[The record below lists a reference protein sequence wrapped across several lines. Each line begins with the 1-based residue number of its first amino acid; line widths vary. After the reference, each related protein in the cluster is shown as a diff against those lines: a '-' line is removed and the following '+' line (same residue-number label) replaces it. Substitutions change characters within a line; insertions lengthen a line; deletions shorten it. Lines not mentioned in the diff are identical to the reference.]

1 MRKILLLGLILQALF
16 SEEAAQELLQC
27 SAIFESKKAE
37 LKDDL
42 RRLSEKEQSLRILQ
56 TENARLLDEK
66 TDLLNQKEKEVE
78 EKLKNLAAKEE
89 AFKTLQTEEKKR
101 LKNLI
106 EENEGILREIKQAK
120 DSKIGE
126 TYSKMKDSKSALI
139 LENLPTQNALEI
151 LMALK
156 PQELGKI
163 LAKMDP
169 KKAAALTE
177 LWQKPPKENK
187 EIPKTTAP
195 TPPIAFGT
203 QFALSL
209 IPLGGYVKLKG
220 MDKEENGMNETTDD
234 SYAQKSPFQ
243 KLWILF
249 GGAFFN
255 FLFAILVYF
264 FLALGGEKVL
274 LPVIGDLDKNA
285 LEAGLLKGDK
295 ILSINHKKIASFRE
309 IRSVV
314 ARARGELV
322 LEIERNHQ
330 VLEKRLTPKIVA
342 VISDSN
348 DPNEMIRYK
357 AIGIKPDMQKMGVV
371 SYSLFQAFEKAL
383 SRFKEGVVLI
393 VDSLRRLI
401 MGSSSVKELSG
412 VVGIVG
418 ALSHANSLSM
428 LLLFGAFLS
437 INLGILN
444 LLPIPALDGAQMLG
458 VVFKNIF
465 HITLPTPIQNALWL
479 AGVGFLVFIMF
490 LGLFNDLTRLL

>member
-1 MRKILLLGLILQALF
+1 MMFIVAVLMLAFLIF
-16 SEEAAQELLQC
+16 
-27 SAIFESKKAE
+27 
-37 LKDDL
+37 
-42 RRLSEKEQSLRILQ
+42 
-56 TENARLLDEK
+56 
-66 TDLLNQKEKEVE
+66 VH
-78 EKLKNLAAKEE
+78 
-89 AFKTLQTEEKKR
+89 
-101 LKNLI
+101 
-106 EENEGILREIKQAK
+106 
-120 DSKIGE
+120 
-126 TYSKMKDSKSALI
+126 
-139 LENLPTQNALEI
+139 
-151 LMALK
+151 
-156 PQELGKI
+156 ELGHFTIARICGVKVEVFSI
-163 LAKMDP
+163 GFG
-169 KKAAALTE
+169 KKLCFFK
-177 LWQKPPKENK
+177 L
-187 EIPKTTAP
+187 
-195 TPPIAFGT
+195 FGT

-220 MDKEENGMNETTDD
+220 MDKEEDGTNESAND

-264 FLALGGEKVL
+264 FLALSGEKVL
-274 LPVIGDLDKNA
+274 LSVIGDLESNA

-295 ILSINHKKIASFRE
+295 ILSINHEKIASFRE

-314 ARARGELV
+314 ARSQGELV

-330 VLEKRLTPKIVA
+330 ILEKRLTPKIVA

-357 AIGIKPDMQKMGVV
+357 VIGIKPDMQKTGVI

-401 MGSSSVKELSG
+401 IGSASVKELSG

-418 ALSHANSLSM
+418 ALSHASSLSM

-465 HITLPTPIQNALWL
+465 KITLPAFMQNALWL

-490 LGLFNDLTRLL
+490 LGLFNDITRLL

>member
-1 MRKILLLGLILQALF
+1 MFIVAVLMLAFLIF
-16 SEEAAQELLQC
+16 
-27 SAIFESKKAE
+27 
-37 LKDDL
+37 
-42 RRLSEKEQSLRILQ
+42 
-56 TENARLLDEK
+56 
-66 TDLLNQKEKEVE
+66 VH
-78 EKLKNLAAKEE
+78 
-89 AFKTLQTEEKKR
+89 
-101 LKNLI
+101 
-106 EENEGILREIKQAK
+106 
-120 DSKIGE
+120 
-126 TYSKMKDSKSALI
+126 
-139 LENLPTQNALEI
+139 
-151 LMALK
+151 
-156 PQELGKI
+156 ELGHFTIARICGVKVEVFSI
-163 LAKMDP
+163 GFG
-169 KKAAALTE
+169 KKLCFFK
-177 LWQKPPKENK
+177 L
-187 EIPKTTAP
+187 
-195 TPPIAFGT
+195 FGT

-220 MDKEENGMNETTDD
+220 MDKEENKTNETAND

-264 FLALGGEKVL
+264 FLALSGEKVL
-274 LPVIGDLDKNA
+274 LPIIGDLESNA

-309 IRSVV
+309 IRGIV
-314 ARARGELV
+314 ARARGELA

-330 VLEKRLTPKIVA
+330 ILEKRLTPKIVA
-342 VISDSN
+342 MISDSN

-357 AIGIKPDMQKMGVV
+357 AIGIKPDMQKTGIV
-371 SYSLFQAFEKAL
+371 SYSLIQAFKQAL

-393 VDSLRRLI
+393 VDSLKRLI
-401 MGSSSVKELSG
+401 TGSASVKELSG
-412 VVGIVG
+412 VIGIVG

-465 HITLPTPIQNALWL
+465 KITLPVIIQNALWL
-479 AGVGFLVFIMF
+479 AGVGFLVFVMF
-490 LGLFNDLTRLL
+490 LGLFNDITRLL

>member
-1 MRKILLLGLILQALF
+1 MFVVAVLMLAFLIF
-16 SEEAAQELLQC
+16 
-27 SAIFESKKAE
+27 
-37 LKDDL
+37 
-42 RRLSEKEQSLRILQ
+42 
-56 TENARLLDEK
+56 
-66 TDLLNQKEKEVE
+66 VH
-78 EKLKNLAAKEE
+78 
-89 AFKTLQTEEKKR
+89 
-101 LKNLI
+101 
-106 EENEGILREIKQAK
+106 
-120 DSKIGE
+120 
-126 TYSKMKDSKSALI
+126 
-139 LENLPTQNALEI
+139 
-151 LMALK
+151 
-156 PQELGKI
+156 ELGHFTIARICGVKVEVFSI
-163 LAKMDP
+163 GFG
-169 KKAAALTE
+169 KKLCFFK
-177 LWQKPPKENK
+177 L
-187 EIPKTTAP
+187 
-195 TPPIAFGT
+195 FGT

-220 MDKEENGMNETTDD
+220 MDKEENETNESAND
-234 SYAQKSPFQ
+234 SYVQKSPFK

-274 LPVIGDLDKNA
+274 LPIIGDLEKNA

-330 VLEKRLTPKIVA
+330 ILEKRLTPKIVA

-348 DPNEMIRYK
+348 DPNEIIKYK
-357 AIGIKPDMQKMGVV
+357 VIGIKPDMQKTAVV
-371 SYSLFQAFEKAL
+371 SYSLFQAFEQAL
-383 SRFKEGVVLI
+383 SRFKESVILI
-393 VDSLRRLI
+393 ADSLKRLI
-401 MGSSSVKELSG
+401 MGSASVKELSG

-418 ALSHANSLSM
+418 ALSHASSLSM

-465 HITLPTPIQNALWL
+465 KITLPAFMQNALWL

-490 LGLFNDLTRLL
+490 LGLFNDITRLL

>member
-1 MRKILLLGLILQALF
+1 MFIVAILTLAFLIF
-16 SEEAAQELLQC
+16 
-27 SAIFESKKAE
+27 
-37 LKDDL
+37 
-42 RRLSEKEQSLRILQ
+42 
-56 TENARLLDEK
+56 
-66 TDLLNQKEKEVE
+66 VH
-78 EKLKNLAAKEE
+78 
-89 AFKTLQTEEKKR
+89 
-101 LKNLI
+101 
-106 EENEGILREIKQAK
+106 
-120 DSKIGE
+120 
-126 TYSKMKDSKSALI
+126 
-139 LENLPTQNALEI
+139 
-151 LMALK
+151 
-156 PQELGKI
+156 ELGHFTIARICGVKVEVFSI
-163 LAKMDP
+163 GFG
-169 KKAAALTE
+169 KKLCFFK
-177 LWQKPPKENK
+177 L
-187 EIPKTTAP
+187 
-195 TPPIAFGT
+195 FGT

-220 MDKEENGMNETTDD
+220 MDKEENGTNETADD
-234 SYAQKSPFQ
+234 SYTQKSPFQ

-264 FLALGGEKVL
+264 FLALSGEKVL
-274 LPVIGDLDKNA
+274 LPIIGDLESNA

-295 ILSINHKKIASFRE
+295 ILSINHQKIASFRE
-309 IRSVV
+309 IRGIV

-330 VLEKRLTPKIVA
+330 ILEKRLTPKIVA

-348 DPNEMIRYK
+348 DPNEIIKYK
-357 AIGIKPDMQKMGVV
+357 VIGIKPDMQKTGVI
-371 SYSLFQAFEKAL
+371 SYSLIQAFKQAL

-401 MGSSSVKELSG
+401 MGSASVKELSG
-412 VVGIVG
+412 VIGIVG

-465 HITLPTPIQNALWL
+465 HIALPTPIQNALWL
-479 AGVGFLVFIMF
+479 AGVGFLVFVMF

>member
-1 MRKILLLGLILQALF
+1 MFIVAVLMLAFLIF
-16 SEEAAQELLQC
+16 
-27 SAIFESKKAE
+27 
-37 LKDDL
+37 
-42 RRLSEKEQSLRILQ
+42 
-56 TENARLLDEK
+56 
-66 TDLLNQKEKEVE
+66 VH
-78 EKLKNLAAKEE
+78 
-89 AFKTLQTEEKKR
+89 
-101 LKNLI
+101 
-106 EENEGILREIKQAK
+106 
-120 DSKIGE
+120 
-126 TYSKMKDSKSALI
+126 
-139 LENLPTQNALEI
+139 
-151 LMALK
+151 
-156 PQELGKI
+156 ELGHFTIARICGVKVEVFSI
-163 LAKMDP
+163 GFG
-169 KKAAALTE
+169 KKLCFFK
-177 LWQKPPKENK
+177 L
-187 EIPKTTAP
+187 
-195 TPPIAFGT
+195 FGT

-220 MDKEENGMNETTDD
+220 MDKEENGTNETAND

-314 ARARGELV
+314 ARSQGELV

-330 VLEKRLTPKIVA
+330 ILEKRLTPKIVA

-401 MGSSSVKELSG
+401 TGSASVKELSG

-465 HITLPTPIQNALWL
+465 KITLPAFMQNALWL

>member
-1 MRKILLLGLILQALF
+1 MMFIVAVLMLAFLIF
-16 SEEAAQELLQC
+16 
-27 SAIFESKKAE
+27 
-37 LKDDL
+37 
-42 RRLSEKEQSLRILQ
+42 
-56 TENARLLDEK
+56 
-66 TDLLNQKEKEVE
+66 VH
-78 EKLKNLAAKEE
+78 
-89 AFKTLQTEEKKR
+89 
-101 LKNLI
+101 
-106 EENEGILREIKQAK
+106 
-120 DSKIGE
+120 
-126 TYSKMKDSKSALI
+126 
-139 LENLPTQNALEI
+139 
-151 LMALK
+151 
-156 PQELGKI
+156 ELGHFTIARICGVKVEVFSI
-163 LAKMDP
+163 GFG
-169 KKAAALTE
+169 KKLCFFK
-177 LWQKPPKENK
+177 L
-187 EIPKTTAP
+187 
-195 TPPIAFGT
+195 FGT

-220 MDKEENGMNETTDD
+220 MDKEENETNESAND
-234 SYAQKSPFQ
+234 SYVQKSPFQ

-274 LPVIGDLDKNA
+274 LPIIGDLEKNA

-295 ILSINHKKIASFRE
+295 ILSINHEKIASFRE

-314 ARARGELV
+314 AHARGELV

-330 VLEKRLTPKIVA
+330 ILEKRLTPKIVA

-348 DPNEMIRYK
+348 DPNEIIKYK
-357 AIGIKPDMQKMGVV
+357 VIGIKPDMQKTGVI
-371 SYSLFQAFEKAL
+371 SYSLFQAFEQAL

-401 MGSSSVKELSG
+401 MGSASVKELSG

-418 ALSHANSLSM
+418 ALSHADSLSM

-465 HITLPTPIQNALWL
+465 KITLPAFMQNALWL
-479 AGVGFLVFIMF
+479 AGVWLLVFIMF
-490 LGLFNDLTRLL
+490 LGLFNDITRLL

>member
-1 MRKILLLGLILQALF
+1 MFIVAVLMLAFLIF
-16 SEEAAQELLQC
+16 
-27 SAIFESKKAE
+27 
-37 LKDDL
+37 
-42 RRLSEKEQSLRILQ
+42 
-56 TENARLLDEK
+56 
-66 TDLLNQKEKEVE
+66 VH
-78 EKLKNLAAKEE
+78 
-89 AFKTLQTEEKKR
+89 
-101 LKNLI
+101 
-106 EENEGILREIKQAK
+106 
-120 DSKIGE
+120 
-126 TYSKMKDSKSALI
+126 
-139 LENLPTQNALEI
+139 
-151 LMALK
+151 
-156 PQELGKI
+156 ELGHFTIARICGVKVEVFSI
-163 LAKMDP
+163 GFG
-169 KKAAALTE
+169 KKLCFFK
-177 LWQKPPKENK
+177 L
-187 EIPKTTAP
+187 
-195 TPPIAFGT
+195 FDT

-220 MDKEENGMNETTDD
+220 MDKEENGTNETHQEND

-264 FLALGGEKVL
+264 FLALSGEKVL
-274 LPVIGDLDKNA
+274 LPVIGDLEKNA

-295 ILSINHKKIASFRE
+295 ILSVNHKKIASFRE

-314 ARARGELV
+314 AHARGELV

-357 AIGIKPDMQKMGVV
+357 AIGIKPDMQKTGVV

-401 MGSSSVKELSG
+401 TGSASVKELSG

-418 ALSHANSLSM
+418 ALSHASSLSM

-465 HITLPTPIQNALWL
+465 KITLPAFMQNALWL
-479 AGVGFLVFIMF
+479 AGVGLLVFIMF
-490 LGLFNDLTRLL
+490 LGLFNDITRLL

>member
-1 MRKILLLGLILQALF
+1 MMFIVAVLMLAFLIF
-16 SEEAAQELLQC
+16 
-27 SAIFESKKAE
+27 
-37 LKDDL
+37 
-42 RRLSEKEQSLRILQ
+42 
-56 TENARLLDEK
+56 
-66 TDLLNQKEKEVE
+66 VH
-78 EKLKNLAAKEE
+78 
-89 AFKTLQTEEKKR
+89 
-101 LKNLI
+101 
-106 EENEGILREIKQAK
+106 
-120 DSKIGE
+120 
-126 TYSKMKDSKSALI
+126 
-139 LENLPTQNALEI
+139 
-151 LMALK
+151 
-156 PQELGKI
+156 ELGHFTIARICGVKVEVFSI
-163 LAKMDP
+163 GFG
-169 KKAAALTE
+169 KKLCFFK
-177 LWQKPPKENK
+177 L
-187 EIPKTTAP
+187 
-195 TPPIAFGT
+195 FGT

-220 MDKEENGMNETTDD
+220 MDKEENETNETNQVHD
-234 SYAQKSPFQ
+234 SYVQKSPFQ

-274 LPVIGDLDKNA
+274 LPVIGDLEKNA

-314 ARARGELV
+314 AHARGELV

-330 VLEKRLTPKIVA
+330 ILEKRLTPKIVA

-348 DPNEMIRYK
+348 DPNEIIKYK
-357 AIGIKPDMQKMGVV
+357 VIGIKPDMQKTGVV

-401 MGSSSVKELSG
+401 TGNASVKELSG

-418 ALSHANSLSM
+418 ALSHASSVSM

-465 HITLPTPIQNALWL
+465 KITLPAFMQNALWL

>member
-1 MRKILLLGLILQALF
+1 MMFIVAVLMLAFLIF
-16 SEEAAQELLQC
+16 
-27 SAIFESKKAE
+27 
-37 LKDDL
+37 
-42 RRLSEKEQSLRILQ
+42 
-56 TENARLLDEK
+56 
-66 TDLLNQKEKEVE
+66 VH
-78 EKLKNLAAKEE
+78 
-89 AFKTLQTEEKKR
+89 
-101 LKNLI
+101 
-106 EENEGILREIKQAK
+106 
-120 DSKIGE
+120 
-126 TYSKMKDSKSALI
+126 
-139 LENLPTQNALEI
+139 
-151 LMALK
+151 
-156 PQELGKI
+156 ELGHFTIARICGVKVEVFSI
-163 LAKMDP
+163 GFG
-169 KKAAALTE
+169 KKLCFFK
-177 LWQKPPKENK
+177 L
-187 EIPKTTAP
+187 
-195 TPPIAFGT
+195 FGT

-220 MDKEENGMNETTDD
+220 MDKEESGTNETAND

-264 FLALGGEKVL
+264 FLALSGEKVL
-274 LPVIGDLDKNA
+274 LPVIGDLEKNA

-295 ILSINHKKIASFRE
+295 ILSINHEKIASFRE

-314 ARARGELV
+314 AHARGELV

-330 VLEKRLTPKIVA
+330 ILEKRLTPKIVA

-348 DPNEMIRYK
+348 DPNEMIQYK

-393 VDSLRRLI
+393 ADSLRRLI
-401 MGSSSVKELSG
+401 MGSASVKELSG

-465 HITLPTPIQNALWL
+465 HIALPMPIQNALWL

-490 LGLFNDLTRLL
+490 LGLFNDITRLL

>member
-1 MRKILLLGLILQALF
+1 MMFIVAVLMLAFLIF
-16 SEEAAQELLQC
+16 
-27 SAIFESKKAE
+27 
-37 LKDDL
+37 
-42 RRLSEKEQSLRILQ
+42 
-56 TENARLLDEK
+56 
-66 TDLLNQKEKEVE
+66 VH
-78 EKLKNLAAKEE
+78 
-89 AFKTLQTEEKKR
+89 
-101 LKNLI
+101 
-106 EENEGILREIKQAK
+106 
-120 DSKIGE
+120 
-126 TYSKMKDSKSALI
+126 
-139 LENLPTQNALEI
+139 
-151 LMALK
+151 
-156 PQELGKI
+156 ELGHFTIARICGVKVEVFSI
-163 LAKMDP
+163 GFG
-169 KKAAALTE
+169 KKLCFFK
-177 LWQKPPKENK
+177 L
-187 EIPKTTAP
+187 
-195 TPPIAFGT
+195 FGT

-220 MDKEENGMNETTDD
+220 MDKEESGTNETADD
-234 SYAQKSPFQ
+234 SYTQKSPFQ

-264 FLALGGEKVL
+264 FLALSGEKVL
-274 LPVIGDLDKNA
+274 LPVIGGLEKNA

-295 ILSINHKKIASFRE
+295 ILSINHKKIASFGE
-309 IRSVV
+309 IRGIV

-322 LEIERNHQ
+322 LEIERNNQ
-330 VLEKRLTPKIVA
+330 ILEKRLTPKIVA
-342 VISDSN
+342 VISESN

-357 AIGIKPDMQKMGVV
+357 IIGIKPNMQKTGVV

-393 VDSLRRLI
+393 VDSLKRLI
-401 MGSSSVKELSG
+401 MGSASVKELSG
-412 VVGIVG
+412 VIGIVG

-444 LLPIPALDGAQMLG
+444 LLPIPVLDGAQMLG

-479 AGVGFLVFIMF
+479 AGVGFLVFVMF

>member
-1 MRKILLLGLILQALF
+1 MMFIVAVLMLAFLIF
-16 SEEAAQELLQC
+16 
-27 SAIFESKKAE
+27 
-37 LKDDL
+37 
-42 RRLSEKEQSLRILQ
+42 
-56 TENARLLDEK
+56 
-66 TDLLNQKEKEVE
+66 VH
-78 EKLKNLAAKEE
+78 
-89 AFKTLQTEEKKR
+89 
-101 LKNLI
+101 
-106 EENEGILREIKQAK
+106 
-120 DSKIGE
+120 
-126 TYSKMKDSKSALI
+126 
-139 LENLPTQNALEI
+139 
-151 LMALK
+151 
-156 PQELGKI
+156 ELGHFIIARICGVKVEVFSI
-163 LAKMDP
+163 GFG
-169 KKAAALTE
+169 KKLCFFK
-177 LWQKPPKENK
+177 L
-187 EIPKTTAP
+187 
-195 TPPIAFGT
+195 FGT

-220 MDKEENGMNETTDD
+220 MDKEESGTNESADD
-234 SYAQKSPFQ
+234 SYTQKSPFQ

-264 FLALGGEKVL
+264 FLALSGEKVL
-274 LPVIGDLDKNA
+274 LPVIGDLENNA

-295 ILSINHKKIASFRE
+295 ILSINHEKIASFRE

-330 VLEKRLTPKIVA
+330 ILEKRLTPKIVA
-342 VISDSN
+342 VISESN
-348 DPNEMIRYK
+348 DPNEIIQYK
-357 AIGIKPDMQKMGVV
+357 IIGIKPDMQKMGVV
-371 SYSLFQAFEKAL
+371 SYSLIQAFKQAL

-401 MGSSSVKELSG
+401 TGSASVKELSG

-465 HITLPTPIQNALWL
+465 HIALPTPIQNALWL

>member
-1 MRKILLLGLILQALF
+1 MFIVAVLMLAFLIF
-16 SEEAAQELLQC
+16 
-27 SAIFESKKAE
+27 
-37 LKDDL
+37 
-42 RRLSEKEQSLRILQ
+42 
-56 TENARLLDEK
+56 
-66 TDLLNQKEKEVE
+66 VH
-78 EKLKNLAAKEE
+78 
-89 AFKTLQTEEKKR
+89 
-101 LKNLI
+101 
-106 EENEGILREIKQAK
+106 
-120 DSKIGE
+120 
-126 TYSKMKDSKSALI
+126 
-139 LENLPTQNALEI
+139 
-151 LMALK
+151 
-156 PQELGKI
+156 ELGHFTIARICRVKVEVFSI
-163 LAKMDP
+163 GFG
-169 KKAAALTE
+169 KKLCFFK
-177 LWQKPPKENK
+177 L
-187 EIPKTTAP
+187 
-195 TPPIAFGT
+195 FGT

-220 MDKEENGMNETTDD
+220 MDKEENETNESAHD
-234 SYAQKSPFQ
+234 SYVQKSPFQ

-255 FLFAILVYF
+255 FIFAILVYF
-264 FLALGGEKVL
+264 FLALSGEKVL
-274 LPVIGDLDKNA
+274 LPVIGDLEKNA

-295 ILSINHKKIASFRE
+295 ILSINHQKIASFGE
-309 IRSVV
+309 IRGIV

-330 VLEKRLTPKIVA
+330 ILEKRLTPKIVA

-357 AIGIKPDMQKMGVV
+357 AIGIKPDMQKTGVV

-393 VDSLRRLI
+393 ADSLRRLI
-401 MGSSSVKELSG
+401 MGSTSVKELSG

-465 HITLPTPIQNALWL
+465 HIALPTPIQNALWL
-479 AGVGFLVFIMF
+479 AGVGFLVFVMF
-490 LGLFNDLTRLL
+490 LGLFNDITRLL

>member
-1 MRKILLLGLILQALF
+1 MFIVAVLMLAFLIF
-16 SEEAAQELLQC
+16 
-27 SAIFESKKAE
+27 
-37 LKDDL
+37 
-42 RRLSEKEQSLRILQ
+42 
-56 TENARLLDEK
+56 
-66 TDLLNQKEKEVE
+66 VH
-78 EKLKNLAAKEE
+78 
-89 AFKTLQTEEKKR
+89 
-101 LKNLI
+101 
-106 EENEGILREIKQAK
+106 
-120 DSKIGE
+120 
-126 TYSKMKDSKSALI
+126 
-139 LENLPTQNALEI
+139 
-151 LMALK
+151 
-156 PQELGKI
+156 ELGHFTIARICGVKVEVFSI
-163 LAKMDP
+163 GFG
-169 KKAAALTE
+169 KKLCFFK
-177 LWQKPPKENK
+177 L
-187 EIPKTTAP
+187 
-195 TPPIAFGT
+195 FGT

-220 MDKEENGMNETTDD
+220 MGKEENETNESAND
-234 SYAQKSPFQ
+234 SYAQKSPFK

-264 FLALGGEKVL
+264 FLALGEEKVL
-274 LPVIGDLDKNA
+274 LPVIGDLEKNA

-314 ARARGELV
+314 AHSRGELV

-330 VLEKRLTPKIVA
+330 ILEKRLTPKIVA

-348 DPNEMIRYK
+348 DPNEIIKYK
-357 AIGIKPDMQKMGVV
+357 VIGIKPDMQKTGVI

-393 VDSLRRLI
+393 GDSLRRLI
-401 MGSSSVKELSG
+401 TGSASVKELSG

-418 ALSHANSLSM
+418 ALSHASSLSM

-465 HITLPTPIQNALWL
+465 KITLPAFMQNALWL

>member
-1 MRKILLLGLILQALF
+1 MFIAAVLILAFL
-16 SEEAAQELLQC
+16 
-27 SAIFESKKAE
+27 IF
-37 LKDDL
+37 
-42 RRLSEKEQSLRILQ
+42 
-56 TENARLLDEK
+56 
-66 TDLLNQKEKEVE
+66 VH
-78 EKLKNLAAKEE
+78 
-89 AFKTLQTEEKKR
+89 
-101 LKNLI
+101 
-106 EENEGILREIKQAK
+106 
-120 DSKIGE
+120 
-126 TYSKMKDSKSALI
+126 
-139 LENLPTQNALEI
+139 
-151 LMALK
+151 
-156 PQELGKI
+156 ELGHFTIARICGVKVEVFSI
-163 LAKMDP
+163 GFG
-169 KKAAALTE
+169 KKLCFFK
-177 LWQKPPKENK
+177 L
-187 EIPKTTAP
+187 
-195 TPPIAFGT
+195 FGT

-220 MDKEENGMNETTDD
+220 MDKEEKGTNETVDD

-249 GGAFFN
+249 GGALFN
-255 FLFAILVYF
+255 FLFAVLVYF
-264 FLALGGEKVL
+264 FLALSGEKVL
-274 LPVIGDLDKNA
+274 LPVIGGLEKNA

-309 IRSVV
+309 IRGVV

-330 VLEKRLTPKIVA
+330 ILEKRLTPKIVA

-348 DPNEMIRYK
+348 DPNEIIKYK
-357 AIGIKPDMQKMGVV
+357 AIGIKPDMQKTGVI
-371 SYSLFQAFEKAL
+371 SYSLFQAFEQAL

-393 VDSLRRLI
+393 VDSLRRLVT
-401 MGSSSVKELSG
+401 GSASVKELSG
-412 VVGIVG
+412 VIGIVG

-465 HITLPTPIQNALWL
+465 KITLPAFMQNALWL

-490 LGLFNDLTRLL
+490 LGLFNDITRLL

>member
-1 MRKILLLGLILQALF
+1 MMFIVAVLMLAFLIF
-16 SEEAAQELLQC
+16 
-27 SAIFESKKAE
+27 
-37 LKDDL
+37 
-42 RRLSEKEQSLRILQ
+42 
-56 TENARLLDEK
+56 
-66 TDLLNQKEKEVE
+66 VH
-78 EKLKNLAAKEE
+78 
-89 AFKTLQTEEKKR
+89 
-101 LKNLI
+101 
-106 EENEGILREIKQAK
+106 
-120 DSKIGE
+120 
-126 TYSKMKDSKSALI
+126 
-139 LENLPTQNALEI
+139 
-151 LMALK
+151 
-156 PQELGKI
+156 ELGHFIIARICGVKVEVFSI
-163 LAKMDP
+163 GFG
-169 KKAAALTE
+169 KKLCFF
-177 LWQKPPKENK
+177 KF
-187 EIPKTTAP
+187 
-195 TPPIAFGT
+195 FGT

-220 MDKEENGMNETTDD
+220 MDKEENKTNETADD

-264 FLALGGEKVL
+264 FLALSGEKVL
-274 LPVIGDLDKNA
+274 LPIIGDLDKNA

-295 ILSINHKKIASFRE
+295 ILSINHEKIASFRE

-322 LEIERNHQ
+322 LEIERNNQ
-330 VLEKRLTPKIVA
+330 ILEKRLTPKIIA

-371 SYSLFQAFEKAL
+371 SYSLIQAFKQAL

-393 VDSLRRLI
+393 GDSLRRLI
-401 MGSSSVKELSG
+401 MGSASVKELSG
-412 VVGIVG
+412 VIGIVG

-465 HITLPTPIQNALWL
+465 KITLPVIMQNALWL
-479 AGVGFLVFIMF
+479 AGVGFLVFVMF

>member
-1 MRKILLLGLILQALF
+1 MMFIVAVLMLAFLIF
-16 SEEAAQELLQC
+16 
-27 SAIFESKKAE
+27 
-37 LKDDL
+37 
-42 RRLSEKEQSLRILQ
+42 
-56 TENARLLDEK
+56 
-66 TDLLNQKEKEVE
+66 VH
-78 EKLKNLAAKEE
+78 
-89 AFKTLQTEEKKR
+89 
-101 LKNLI
+101 
-106 EENEGILREIKQAK
+106 
-120 DSKIGE
+120 
-126 TYSKMKDSKSALI
+126 
-139 LENLPTQNALEI
+139 
-151 LMALK
+151 
-156 PQELGKI
+156 ELGHFTIARICGVKVEVFSI
-163 LAKMDP
+163 GFG
-169 KKAAALTE
+169 KKLCFFK
-177 LWQKPPKENK
+177 L
-187 EIPKTTAP
+187 
-195 TPPIAFGT
+195 FGT
-203 QFALSL
+203 QFALSV

-220 MDKEENGMNETTDD
+220 MDKEENETNESAND
-234 SYAQKSPFQ
+234 SYTQKSPFQ

-274 LPVIGDLDKNA
+274 LPVIGDLEKNA

-295 ILSINHKKIASFRE
+295 ILSINHKKITSFRE

-314 ARARGELV
+314 AHARGELV

-330 VLEKRLTPKIVA
+330 ILEKRLIPKIVA

-348 DPNEMIRYK
+348 DPNEIIKYK
-357 AIGIKPDMQKMGVV
+357 VIGIKPDMQKIGVI

-393 VDSLRRLI
+393 ADSLRRLI
-401 MGSSSVKELSG
+401 AGSASVKELSG

-418 ALSHANSLSM
+418 ALSHASSLNM

-465 HITLPTPIQNALWL
+465 KITLPAFMQNALWL

-490 LGLFNDLTRLL
+490 LGLFNDITRLL

>member
-1 MRKILLLGLILQALF
+1 MMFIVAVLMLAFLIF
-16 SEEAAQELLQC
+16 
-27 SAIFESKKAE
+27 
-37 LKDDL
+37 
-42 RRLSEKEQSLRILQ
+42 
-56 TENARLLDEK
+56 
-66 TDLLNQKEKEVE
+66 VH
-78 EKLKNLAAKEE
+78 
-89 AFKTLQTEEKKR
+89 
-101 LKNLI
+101 
-106 EENEGILREIKQAK
+106 
-120 DSKIGE
+120 
-126 TYSKMKDSKSALI
+126 
-139 LENLPTQNALEI
+139 
-151 LMALK
+151 
-156 PQELGKI
+156 ELGHFTIARICGVKVEVFSI
-163 LAKMDP
+163 GFG
-169 KKAAALTE
+169 KKLCFFK
-177 LWQKPPKENK
+177 L
-187 EIPKTTAP
+187 
-195 TPPIAFGT
+195 FGT

-220 MDKEENGMNETTDD
+220 MDKEENGTNESTHD

-264 FLALGGEKVL
+264 FLALSGEKVL
-274 LPVIGDLDKNA
+274 LPVIGDLESNA

-295 ILSINHKKIASFRE
+295 ILSINHQKIASFGE

-314 ARARGELV
+314 ARARGDLV

-330 VLEKRLTPKIVA
+330 ILEKRLTPKIVA
-342 VISDSN
+342 MVSDSN

-371 SYSLFQAFEKAL
+371 SYSLIQAFKQAL

-418 ALSHANSLSM
+418 ALSHANSVSM

-465 HITLPTPIQNALWL
+465 HIALPTPIQNALWL

-490 LGLFNDLTRLL
+490 LGLFNDITRLL

>member
-1 MRKILLLGLILQALF
+1 MMFIVAVLMLAFLIF
-16 SEEAAQELLQC
+16 
-27 SAIFESKKAE
+27 
-37 LKDDL
+37 
-42 RRLSEKEQSLRILQ
+42 
-56 TENARLLDEK
+56 
-66 TDLLNQKEKEVE
+66 VH
-78 EKLKNLAAKEE
+78 
-89 AFKTLQTEEKKR
+89 
-101 LKNLI
+101 
-106 EENEGILREIKQAK
+106 
-120 DSKIGE
+120 
-126 TYSKMKDSKSALI
+126 
-139 LENLPTQNALEI
+139 
-151 LMALK
+151 
-156 PQELGKI
+156 ELGHFTIARICGVKVEVFSI
-163 LAKMDP
+163 GFG
-169 KKAAALTE
+169 KKLCFFK
-177 LWQKPPKENK
+177 L
-187 EIPKTTAP
+187 
-195 TPPIAFGT
+195 FGT

-220 MDKEENGMNETTDD
+220 MDKEENGTNETAND

-264 FLALGGEKVL
+264 FLALSGEKVL
-274 LPVIGDLDKNA
+274 LPVIGGLEKNA

-295 ILSINHKKIASFRE
+295 ILSINHQKIASFRE

-314 ARARGELV
+314 AHARGELV

-330 VLEKRLTPKIVA
+330 ILKKRLTPKIVA
-342 VISDSN
+342 VISESN

-357 AIGIKPDMQKMGVV
+357 AIGIKPDMQKTGVV

-401 MGSSSVKELSG
+401 TGSSSVKELSG

-418 ALSHANSLSM
+418 ALSHASSLSM

-458 VVFKNIF
+458 VIFKNIF
-465 HITLPTPIQNALWL
+465 HIALPTPIQNALWL
-479 AGVGFLVFIMF
+479 AGVGFLVFVMF
-490 LGLFNDLTRLL
+490 LGLFNDITRLL

>member
-1 MRKILLLGLILQALF
+1 MMFIVAVLMLAFLIF
-16 SEEAAQELLQC
+16 
-27 SAIFESKKAE
+27 
-37 LKDDL
+37 
-42 RRLSEKEQSLRILQ
+42 
-56 TENARLLDEK
+56 
-66 TDLLNQKEKEVE
+66 VH
-78 EKLKNLAAKEE
+78 
-89 AFKTLQTEEKKR
+89 
-101 LKNLI
+101 
-106 EENEGILREIKQAK
+106 
-120 DSKIGE
+120 
-126 TYSKMKDSKSALI
+126 
-139 LENLPTQNALEI
+139 
-151 LMALK
+151 
-156 PQELGKI
+156 ELGHFTIARICGVKVEVFSI
-163 LAKMDP
+163 GFG
-169 KKAAALTE
+169 KKLCFFK
-177 LWQKPPKENK
+177 L
-187 EIPKTTAP
+187 
-195 TPPIAFGT
+195 FGT

-220 MDKEENGMNETTDD
+220 MDKEENETNESAND
-234 SYAQKSPFQ
+234 SYTQKSPFQ

-274 LPVIGDLDKNA
+274 LPVIGDLEKNA

-295 ILSINHKKIASFRE
+295 ILSINHKKITSFRE

-314 ARARGELV
+314 AHARGELV

-330 VLEKRLTPKIVA
+330 ILEKRLTPKIVA

-348 DPNEMIRYK
+348 DPNEIIKYK
-357 AIGIKPDMQKMGVV
+357 VIGIKPDMQKTGVV

-401 MGSSSVKELSG
+401 MGSASVKELSG

-418 ALSHANSLSM
+418 ALSHASSLSM

-465 HITLPTPIQNALWL
+465 KITLPAFMQNALWL

-490 LGLFNDLTRLL
+490 LGLFNDITRLL

>member
-1 MRKILLLGLILQALF
+1 MFIVAVLMMAFLIF
-16 SEEAAQELLQC
+16 
-27 SAIFESKKAE
+27 
-37 LKDDL
+37 
-42 RRLSEKEQSLRILQ
+42 
-56 TENARLLDEK
+56 
-66 TDLLNQKEKEVE
+66 VH
-78 EKLKNLAAKEE
+78 
-89 AFKTLQTEEKKR
+89 
-101 LKNLI
+101 
-106 EENEGILREIKQAK
+106 
-120 DSKIGE
+120 
-126 TYSKMKDSKSALI
+126 
-139 LENLPTQNALEI
+139 
-151 LMALK
+151 
-156 PQELGKI
+156 ELGHFTIARICGVKVEVFSI
-163 LAKMDP
+163 GFG
-169 KKAAALTE
+169 KKLCFFK
-177 LWQKPPKENK
+177 L
-187 EIPKTTAP
+187 
-195 TPPIAFGT
+195 FGT

-220 MDKEENGMNETTDD
+220 MDKEENETNESAND
-234 SYAQKSPFQ
+234 SYTQKSPFQ

-255 FLFAILVYF
+255 FLFAVLVYF

-274 LPVIGDLDKNA
+274 LPVIGDLEKNA

-314 ARARGELV
+314 AQARGELV

-330 VLEKRLTPKIVA
+330 ILEKRLTPKIVA

-348 DPNEMIRYK
+348 DPNEIIKYK
-357 AIGIKPDMQKMGVV
+357 VIGIKPDMQKTGVV

-401 MGSSSVKELSG
+401 TRSASVKELSG

-418 ALSHANSLSM
+418 ALSHADSVSM

-465 HITLPTPIQNALWL
+465 KITLPAFMQNALWL

>member
-1 MRKILLLGLILQALF
+1 MFIVAVLMLAFLIF
-16 SEEAAQELLQC
+16 
-27 SAIFESKKAE
+27 
-37 LKDDL
+37 
-42 RRLSEKEQSLRILQ
+42 
-56 TENARLLDEK
+56 
-66 TDLLNQKEKEVE
+66 VH
-78 EKLKNLAAKEE
+78 
-89 AFKTLQTEEKKR
+89 
-101 LKNLI
+101 
-106 EENEGILREIKQAK
+106 
-120 DSKIGE
+120 
-126 TYSKMKDSKSALI
+126 
-139 LENLPTQNALEI
+139 
-151 LMALK
+151 
-156 PQELGKI
+156 ELGHFTIARICGVKVEVFSI
-163 LAKMDP
+163 GFG
-169 KKAAALTE
+169 KKLCFFK
-177 LWQKPPKENK
+177 L
-187 EIPKTTAP
+187 
-195 TPPIAFGT
+195 FGT

-220 MDKEENGMNETTDD
+220 MDKEENETHQADD

-264 FLALGGEKVL
+264 FLALSGEKVL
-274 LPVIGDLDKNA
+274 LPVIGGLEKNA

-295 ILSINHKKIASFRE
+295 ILSINHEKIASFRE
-309 IRSVV
+309 IRSIV
-314 ARARGELV
+314 ANSQGELV

-330 VLEKRLTPKIVA
+330 ILEKRLTPKIVA
-342 VISDSN
+342 MISDSN
-348 DPNEMIRYK
+348 DPNEIIKYK
-357 AIGIKPDMQKMGVV
+357 AIGIKPDMQKTGVV
-371 SYSLFQAFEKAL
+371 SYSLFQAFEQAL

-393 VDSLRRLI
+393 GDSLRRLI

-437 INLGILN
+437 VNLGILN

-465 HITLPTPIQNALWL
+465 KITLPAFVQNALWL
-479 AGVGFLVFIMF
+479 VGVGLLVFLMF

>member
-1 MRKILLLGLILQALF
+1 MFIVAVLMLAFLIF
-16 SEEAAQELLQC
+16 
-27 SAIFESKKAE
+27 
-37 LKDDL
+37 
-42 RRLSEKEQSLRILQ
+42 
-56 TENARLLDEK
+56 
-66 TDLLNQKEKEVE
+66 VH
-78 EKLKNLAAKEE
+78 
-89 AFKTLQTEEKKR
+89 
-101 LKNLI
+101 
-106 EENEGILREIKQAK
+106 
-120 DSKIGE
+120 
-126 TYSKMKDSKSALI
+126 
-139 LENLPTQNALEI
+139 
-151 LMALK
+151 
-156 PQELGKI
+156 ELGHFTIARICGVKVEVFSI
-163 LAKMDP
+163 GFG
-169 KKAAALTE
+169 KKLCFFK
-177 LWQKPPKENK
+177 L
-187 EIPKTTAP
+187 
-195 TPPIAFGT
+195 FGT

-220 MDKEENGMNETTDD
+220 MDKEENETADD

-264 FLALGGEKVL
+264 FLALSGEKVL
-274 LPVIGDLDKNA
+274 LPIIGGLEKNA
-285 LEAGLLKGDK
+285 LESGLLKGDK
-295 ILSINHKKIASFRE
+295 ILSINHQKIASFRE

-330 VLEKRLTPKIVA
+330 ILEKRLTPKIVA
-342 VISDSN
+342 VISESN

-371 SYSLFQAFEKAL
+371 SYSLIQAFKQAL

-401 MGSSSVKELSG
+401 MGSASVKELSG
-412 VVGIVG
+412 VIGIVG
-418 ALSHANSLSM
+418 ALSHANSVSM

-465 HITLPTPIQNALWL
+465 KITLPAFMQNALWL

>member
-1 MRKILLLGLILQALF
+1 MMFIVAVLMLAFLIF
-16 SEEAAQELLQC
+16 
-27 SAIFESKKAE
+27 
-37 LKDDL
+37 
-42 RRLSEKEQSLRILQ
+42 
-56 TENARLLDEK
+56 
-66 TDLLNQKEKEVE
+66 VH
-78 EKLKNLAAKEE
+78 
-89 AFKTLQTEEKKR
+89 
-101 LKNLI
+101 
-106 EENEGILREIKQAK
+106 
-120 DSKIGE
+120 
-126 TYSKMKDSKSALI
+126 
-139 LENLPTQNALEI
+139 
-151 LMALK
+151 
-156 PQELGKI
+156 ELGHFTIARICGVKVEVFSI
-163 LAKMDP
+163 GFG
-169 KKAAALTE
+169 KKLCFFK
-177 LWQKPPKENK
+177 L
-187 EIPKTTAP
+187 
-195 TPPIAFGT
+195 FGT

-220 MDKEENGMNETTDD
+220 MDKEENETNESAND
-234 SYAQKSPFQ
+234 SYTQKSPFQ

-274 LPVIGDLDKNA
+274 LPVIGDLEKNA

-295 ILSINHKKIASFRE
+295 ILSINHKKITSFRE

-314 ARARGELV
+314 AHARGELV

-330 VLEKRLTPKIVA
+330 ILEKRLTPKIVA

-348 DPNEMIRYK
+348 DPNEIIKYK
-357 AIGIKPDMQKMGVV
+357 VIGIKPDMQKTGVI

-393 VDSLRRLI
+393 ADSLRRLI
-401 MGSSSVKELSG
+401 AGSTSVKELSG

-418 ALSHANSLSM
+418 ALSHASSLNM

-465 HITLPTPIQNALWL
+465 KITLPAFMQNALWL

-490 LGLFNDLTRLL
+490 LGLFNDITRLL

>member
-1 MRKILLLGLILQALF
+1 MFIVAVLMLAFLIF
-16 SEEAAQELLQC
+16 
-27 SAIFESKKAE
+27 
-37 LKDDL
+37 
-42 RRLSEKEQSLRILQ
+42 
-56 TENARLLDEK
+56 
-66 TDLLNQKEKEVE
+66 VH
-78 EKLKNLAAKEE
+78 
-89 AFKTLQTEEKKR
+89 
-101 LKNLI
+101 
-106 EENEGILREIKQAK
+106 
-120 DSKIGE
+120 
-126 TYSKMKDSKSALI
+126 
-139 LENLPTQNALEI
+139 
-151 LMALK
+151 
-156 PQELGKI
+156 ELGHFTIARICGVKVEVFSI
-163 LAKMDP
+163 GFG
-169 KKAAALTE
+169 KKLCFFK
-177 LWQKPPKENK
+177 L
-187 EIPKTTAP
+187 
-195 TPPIAFGT
+195 FGT

-220 MDKEENGMNETTDD
+220 MDKEENETNETNQAHD
-234 SYAQKSPFQ
+234 SYAQKSPFK

-274 LPVIGDLDKNA
+274 LPVIGDLEKNA

-330 VLEKRLTPKIVA
+330 ILEKRLTPKIVA

-348 DPNEMIRYK
+348 DPNEIIKYK
-357 AIGIKPDMQKMGVV
+357 VIGIKPDMQKTGVV
-371 SYSLFQAFEKAL
+371 SYSLFQAFEQAL

-401 MGSSSVKELSG
+401 TGSASVKELSG

-465 HITLPTPIQNALWL
+465 KITLPAFMQNALWL

-490 LGLFNDLTRLL
+490 LGLFNDITRLL

>member
-1 MRKILLLGLILQALF
+1 MFIVAVLMLAFLIF
-16 SEEAAQELLQC
+16 
-27 SAIFESKKAE
+27 
-37 LKDDL
+37 
-42 RRLSEKEQSLRILQ
+42 
-56 TENARLLDEK
+56 
-66 TDLLNQKEKEVE
+66 VH
-78 EKLKNLAAKEE
+78 
-89 AFKTLQTEEKKR
+89 
-101 LKNLI
+101 
-106 EENEGILREIKQAK
+106 
-120 DSKIGE
+120 
-126 TYSKMKDSKSALI
+126 
-139 LENLPTQNALEI
+139 
-151 LMALK
+151 
-156 PQELGKI
+156 ELGHFTIARICGVKVEVFSI
-163 LAKMDP
+163 GFG
-169 KKAAALTE
+169 KKLCFFK
-177 LWQKPPKENK
+177 L
-187 EIPKTTAP
+187 
-195 TPPIAFGT
+195 FGT

-220 MDKEENGMNETTDD
+220 MDKEENGTNETAND

-264 FLALGGEKVL
+264 FLALSGEKVL
-274 LPVIGDLDKNA
+274 LPVIGDLEKNA

-295 ILSINHKKIASFRE
+295 ILSINHEKIASFRE

-342 VISDSN
+342 IISDSN

-371 SYSLFQAFEKAL
+371 SYSLFQAFEQAL
-383 SRFKEGVVLI
+383 SRFKESVVLI

-418 ALSHANSLSM
+418 ALSHASSLSM

-465 HITLPTPIQNALWL
+465 KITLPAFMQNALWL

>member
-1 MRKILLLGLILQALF
+1 MFIVAVLMLAFLIF
-16 SEEAAQELLQC
+16 
-27 SAIFESKKAE
+27 
-37 LKDDL
+37 
-42 RRLSEKEQSLRILQ
+42 
-56 TENARLLDEK
+56 
-66 TDLLNQKEKEVE
+66 VH
-78 EKLKNLAAKEE
+78 
-89 AFKTLQTEEKKR
+89 
-101 LKNLI
+101 
-106 EENEGILREIKQAK
+106 
-120 DSKIGE
+120 
-126 TYSKMKDSKSALI
+126 
-139 LENLPTQNALEI
+139 
-151 LMALK
+151 
-156 PQELGKI
+156 ELGHFIIARICGVKVEVFSI
-163 LAKMDP
+163 GFG
-169 KKAAALTE
+169 KKLCFFK
-177 LWQKPPKENK
+177 L
-187 EIPKTTAP
+187 
-195 TPPIAFGT
+195 FGT

-220 MDKEENGMNETTDD
+220 MDKEESGTNESADD
-234 SYAQKSPFQ
+234 SYTQKSPFQ

-264 FLALGGEKVL
+264 FLALSGEKVL
-274 LPVIGDLDKNA
+274 LPVIGDLENNA

-295 ILSINHKKIASFRE
+295 ILSINHEKIASFRE

-330 VLEKRLTPKIVA
+330 ILEKRLTPKIVA
-342 VISDSN
+342 VISESN
-348 DPNEMIRYK
+348 DPNEIIQYK
-357 AIGIKPDMQKMGVV
+357 IIGIKPDMQKMGVV
-371 SYSLFQAFEKAL
+371 SYSLIQAFKQAL

-401 MGSSSVKELSG
+401 TGSASVKELSG

-465 HITLPTPIQNALWL
+465 HIALPTPIQNALWL

>member
-1 MRKILLLGLILQALF
+1 MFIVAVLMLAFLIF
-16 SEEAAQELLQC
+16 
-27 SAIFESKKAE
+27 
-37 LKDDL
+37 
-42 RRLSEKEQSLRILQ
+42 
-56 TENARLLDEK
+56 
-66 TDLLNQKEKEVE
+66 VH
-78 EKLKNLAAKEE
+78 
-89 AFKTLQTEEKKR
+89 
-101 LKNLI
+101 
-106 EENEGILREIKQAK
+106 
-120 DSKIGE
+120 
-126 TYSKMKDSKSALI
+126 
-139 LENLPTQNALEI
+139 
-151 LMALK
+151 
-156 PQELGKI
+156 ELGHFVIARICGVKVEVFSI
-163 LAKMDP
+163 GFG
-169 KKAAALTE
+169 KKLCFFK
-177 LWQKPPKENK
+177 L
-187 EIPKTTAP
+187 
-195 TPPIAFGT
+195 FGT

-220 MDKEENGMNETTDD
+220 MDKEENKTNETADD

-264 FLALGGEKVL
+264 FLALSGEKVL
-274 LPVIGDLDKNA
+274 LPIIGGLEKNA

-295 ILSINHKKIASFRE
+295 ILSINHEKIASFRE

-322 LEIERNHQ
+322 LEIERNNQ
-330 VLEKRLTPKIVA
+330 ILEKRLTPKIVA

-371 SYSLFQAFEKAL
+371 SYSVFQAFEKAL

-412 VVGIVG
+412 VIGIVG

-465 HITLPTPIQNALWL
+465 KITLPAFMQNALWL
-479 AGVGFLVFIMF
+479 AGVGFLVFVMF
-490 LGLFNDLTRLL
+490 LGLFNDITRLL

>member
-1 MRKILLLGLILQALF
+1 MMFIVAVLMLAFLIF
-16 SEEAAQELLQC
+16 
-27 SAIFESKKAE
+27 
-37 LKDDL
+37 
-42 RRLSEKEQSLRILQ
+42 
-56 TENARLLDEK
+56 
-66 TDLLNQKEKEVE
+66 VH
-78 EKLKNLAAKEE
+78 
-89 AFKTLQTEEKKR
+89 
-101 LKNLI
+101 
-106 EENEGILREIKQAK
+106 
-120 DSKIGE
+120 
-126 TYSKMKDSKSALI
+126 
-139 LENLPTQNALEI
+139 
-151 LMALK
+151 
-156 PQELGKI
+156 ELGHFTIARICGVKVEVFSI
-163 LAKMDP
+163 GFG
-169 KKAAALTE
+169 KKLCFFK
-177 LWQKPPKENK
+177 L
-187 EIPKTTAP
+187 
-195 TPPIAFGT
+195 FGT

-220 MDKEENGMNETTDD
+220 MDKEENETNESAND
-234 SYAQKSPFQ
+234 SYTQKSPFQ

-274 LPVIGDLDKNA
+274 LPVIGDLEKNA

-295 ILSINHKKIASFRE
+295 ILSINHKKITSFRE

-314 ARARGELV
+314 AHARGELV

-330 VLEKRLTPKIVA
+330 ILEKRLTPKIVA

-348 DPNEMIRYK
+348 DPNEIIKYK
-357 AIGIKPDMQKMGVV
+357 VIGIKPDMQKTGVI

-393 VDSLRRLI
+393 ADSLRRLI
-401 MGSSSVKELSG
+401 AGSASVKELSG

-418 ALSHANSLSM
+418 ALSHASSLNM

-465 HITLPTPIQNALWL
+465 KITLPAFMQNALWL

-490 LGLFNDLTRLL
+490 LGLFNDITRLL

>member
-1 MRKILLLGLILQALF
+1 MFIVAVLMLAFLIF
-16 SEEAAQELLQC
+16 
-27 SAIFESKKAE
+27 
-37 LKDDL
+37 
-42 RRLSEKEQSLRILQ
+42 
-56 TENARLLDEK
+56 
-66 TDLLNQKEKEVE
+66 VH
-78 EKLKNLAAKEE
+78 
-89 AFKTLQTEEKKR
+89 
-101 LKNLI
+101 
-106 EENEGILREIKQAK
+106 
-120 DSKIGE
+120 
-126 TYSKMKDSKSALI
+126 
-139 LENLPTQNALEI
+139 
-151 LMALK
+151 
-156 PQELGKI
+156 ELGHFTIARICGVKVEVFSI
-163 LAKMDP
+163 GFG
-169 KKAAALTE
+169 KKLCFFK
-177 LWQKPPKENK
+177 L
-187 EIPKTTAP
+187 
-195 TPPIAFGT
+195 FGT

-220 MDKEENGMNETTDD
+220 MDKEEKETNETQADD

-264 FLALGGEKVL
+264 FLALSGEKVL
-274 LPVIGDLDKNA
+274 LPIIGDLEKNA

-295 ILSINHKKIASFRE
+295 ILSINHQKIASFRE

-330 VLEKRLTPKIVA
+330 ILEKRLTPKIVA

-348 DPNEMIRYK
+348 DPNEIIQYK
-357 AIGIKPDMQKMGVV
+357 VIGIKPDMQKTGVI

-393 VDSLRRLI
+393 ADSLRRLI
-401 MGSSSVKELSG
+401 MGSASVKELSG

-418 ALSHANSLSM
+418 ALSHASSLSM

-465 HITLPTPIQNALWL
+465 KITLPAFMQNALWL

-490 LGLFNDLTRLL
+490 LGLFNDITRLL

>member
-1 MRKILLLGLILQALF
+1 MFIVAVLMLAFLIF
-16 SEEAAQELLQC
+16 
-27 SAIFESKKAE
+27 
-37 LKDDL
+37 
-42 RRLSEKEQSLRILQ
+42 
-56 TENARLLDEK
+56 
-66 TDLLNQKEKEVE
+66 VH
-78 EKLKNLAAKEE
+78 
-89 AFKTLQTEEKKR
+89 
-101 LKNLI
+101 
-106 EENEGILREIKQAK
+106 
-120 DSKIGE
+120 
-126 TYSKMKDSKSALI
+126 
-139 LENLPTQNALEI
+139 
-151 LMALK
+151 
-156 PQELGKI
+156 ELGHFVIARICGVKVEVFSI
-163 LAKMDP
+163 GFG
-169 KKAAALTE
+169 KKLCFFK
-177 LWQKPPKENK
+177 L
-187 EIPKTTAP
+187 
-195 TPPIAFGT
+195 FGT

-220 MDKEENGMNETTDD
+220 MDKEENKENEINQAND

-264 FLALGGEKVL
+264 FLAFGGEKVL
-274 LPVIGDLDKNA
+274 LPVIGGLENNA

-295 ILSINHKKIASFRE
+295 ILSINHQKIAGFRE

-357 AIGIKPDMQKMGVV
+357 AIGIKPDMQKTGVI
-371 SYSLFQAFEKAL
+371 SYSLFQAFEQAL

-401 MGSSSVKELSG
+401 MGSASVKELSG

-418 ALSHANSLSM
+418 ALSHANSVSM

-465 HITLPTPIQNALWL
+465 KITLPAFVQNALWL

-490 LGLFNDLTRLL
+490 LGLFNDITRLL

>member
-1 MRKILLLGLILQALF
+1 MFIVAVLMLAFLIF
-16 SEEAAQELLQC
+16 
-27 SAIFESKKAE
+27 
-37 LKDDL
+37 
-42 RRLSEKEQSLRILQ
+42 
-56 TENARLLDEK
+56 
-66 TDLLNQKEKEVE
+66 VH
-78 EKLKNLAAKEE
+78 
-89 AFKTLQTEEKKR
+89 
-101 LKNLI
+101 
-106 EENEGILREIKQAK
+106 
-120 DSKIGE
+120 
-126 TYSKMKDSKSALI
+126 
-139 LENLPTQNALEI
+139 
-151 LMALK
+151 
-156 PQELGKI
+156 ELGHFTIARICGVKVEVFSI
-163 LAKMDP
+163 GFG
-169 KKAAALTE
+169 KKLCFFK
-177 LWQKPPKENK
+177 L
-187 EIPKTTAP
+187 
-195 TPPIAFGT
+195 FGT

-220 MDKEENGMNETTDD
+220 MDKEENGTNESAND
-234 SYAQKSPFQ
+234 SYVQKSPFQ

-264 FLALGGEKVL
+264 FLALSGEKVL
-274 LPVIGDLDKNA
+274 LPVIGDLEKNA

-314 ARARGELV
+314 ARSQGELV
-322 LEIERNHQ
+322 LEIERNNQ
-330 VLEKRLTPKIVA
+330 ILEKRLTPKIVA

-357 AIGIKPDMQKMGVV
+357 VIGIKPDMQKMGVI

-383 SRFKEGVVLI
+383 SRFEEGVVLI
-393 VDSLRRLI
+393 GDSLRRLI
-401 MGSSSVKELSG
+401 MGIASVKELSG

-465 HITLPTPIQNALWL
+465 HITLPTPMQNALWL
-479 AGVGFLVFIMF
+479 VGVGFLVFIMF

>member
-1 MRKILLLGLILQALF
+1 MMFIVAVLMLAFLIF
-16 SEEAAQELLQC
+16 
-27 SAIFESKKAE
+27 
-37 LKDDL
+37 
-42 RRLSEKEQSLRILQ
+42 
-56 TENARLLDEK
+56 
-66 TDLLNQKEKEVE
+66 VH
-78 EKLKNLAAKEE
+78 
-89 AFKTLQTEEKKR
+89 
-101 LKNLI
+101 
-106 EENEGILREIKQAK
+106 
-120 DSKIGE
+120 
-126 TYSKMKDSKSALI
+126 
-139 LENLPTQNALEI
+139 
-151 LMALK
+151 
-156 PQELGKI
+156 ELGHFTIARICGVKVEVFSI
-163 LAKMDP
+163 GFG
-169 KKAAALTE
+169 KKLCFFK
-177 LWQKPPKENK
+177 L
-187 EIPKTTAP
+187 
-195 TPPIAFGT
+195 FGT

-220 MDKEENGMNETTDD
+220 MDKEENGTNETADD
-234 SYAQKSPFQ
+234 SYVQKSPFQ

-264 FLALGGEKVL
+264 FLALSGEKVL
-274 LPVIGDLDKNA
+274 LPVIGGLEKNA

-295 ILSINHKKIASFRE
+295 ILSINHQKIASFRE

-330 VLEKRLTPKIVA
+330 ILEKRLTPKIVA
-342 VISDSN
+342 IISDSN

-357 AIGIKPDMQKMGVV
+357 AIGIKPDMQKTGVV
-371 SYSLFQAFEKAL
+371 SYSLFQAFEQAL
-383 SRFKEGVVLI
+383 NRFKEGVVLI

-401 MGSSSVKELSG
+401 MGSASVKELSG

-418 ALSHANSLSM
+418 ALSHANSVSM

-465 HITLPTPIQNALWL
+465 HIALPTPIQNALWL
-479 AGVGFLVFIMF
+479 AGVGFLVFVMF
-490 LGLFNDLTRLL
+490 LGLFNDITRLL

>member
-1 MRKILLLGLILQALF
+1 MMFIVAVLMLAFLIF
-16 SEEAAQELLQC
+16 
-27 SAIFESKKAE
+27 
-37 LKDDL
+37 
-42 RRLSEKEQSLRILQ
+42 
-56 TENARLLDEK
+56 
-66 TDLLNQKEKEVE
+66 VH
-78 EKLKNLAAKEE
+78 
-89 AFKTLQTEEKKR
+89 
-101 LKNLI
+101 
-106 EENEGILREIKQAK
+106 
-120 DSKIGE
+120 
-126 TYSKMKDSKSALI
+126 
-139 LENLPTQNALEI
+139 
-151 LMALK
+151 
-156 PQELGKI
+156 ELGHFTIARICGVKVEVFSI
-163 LAKMDP
+163 GFG
-169 KKAAALTE
+169 KKLCFFK
-177 LWQKPPKENK
+177 L
-187 EIPKTTAP
+187 
-195 TPPIAFGT
+195 FGT

-220 MDKEENGMNETTDD
+220 MDKEENEENKTHQAND
-234 SYAQKSPFQ
+234 SYVQKSPFQ

-255 FLFAILVYF
+255 FLFAVLVYF

-274 LPVIGDLDKNA
+274 LPVIGGLENNA

-314 ARARGELV
+314 AHSQGELV

-330 VLEKRLTPKIVA
+330 ILEKRLTPKIVA
-342 VISDSN
+342 IISDSN
-348 DPNEMIRYK
+348 DPNEIIKYK
-357 AIGIKPDMQKMGVV
+357 AIGIKPDMQKTGVI

-401 MGSSSVKELSG
+401 TGSASVKELSG

-437 INLGILN
+437 VNLGILN

>member
-1 MRKILLLGLILQALF
+1 MMFIVAVLMLAFLIF
-16 SEEAAQELLQC
+16 
-27 SAIFESKKAE
+27 
-37 LKDDL
+37 
-42 RRLSEKEQSLRILQ
+42 
-56 TENARLLDEK
+56 
-66 TDLLNQKEKEVE
+66 VH
-78 EKLKNLAAKEE
+78 
-89 AFKTLQTEEKKR
+89 
-101 LKNLI
+101 
-106 EENEGILREIKQAK
+106 
-120 DSKIGE
+120 
-126 TYSKMKDSKSALI
+126 
-139 LENLPTQNALEI
+139 
-151 LMALK
+151 
-156 PQELGKI
+156 ELGHFTIARICGVKVEVFSI
-163 LAKMDP
+163 GFG
-169 KKAAALTE
+169 KKLCFFK
-177 LWQKPPKENK
+177 L
-187 EIPKTTAP
+187 
-195 TPPIAFGT
+195 FGT

-220 MDKEENGMNETTDD
+220 MDKEENETNERAND
-234 SYAQKSPFQ
+234 SYVQKSPFQ

-274 LPVIGDLDKNA
+274 LPIIGDLEKNA

-295 ILSINHKKIASFRE
+295 ILSINHKKIASFKE
-309 IRSVV
+309 IRSAV
-314 ARARGELV
+314 AHARGELV

-330 VLEKRLTPKIVA
+330 ILEKRLTPKIVA

-348 DPNEMIRYK
+348 DPNEIIKYK
-357 AIGIKPDMQKMGVV
+357 VIGIKPDMQKTGVI
-371 SYSLFQAFEKAL
+371 SYSLFSLFQAFEQAL

-401 MGSSSVKELSG
+401 TGSASVKELSG

-418 ALSHANSLSM
+418 ALSHASSLSM

-465 HITLPTPIQNALWL
+465 KITLPAFMQNALWL

-490 LGLFNDLTRLL
+490 LGLFNDITRLL

>member
-1 MRKILLLGLILQALF
+1 MLIVAVLMLAFL
-16 SEEAAQELLQC
+16 
-27 SAIFESKKAE
+27 IF
-37 LKDDL
+37 
-42 RRLSEKEQSLRILQ
+42 
-56 TENARLLDEK
+56 
-66 TDLLNQKEKEVE
+66 VH
-78 EKLKNLAAKEE
+78 
-89 AFKTLQTEEKKR
+89 
-101 LKNLI
+101 
-106 EENEGILREIKQAK
+106 
-120 DSKIGE
+120 
-126 TYSKMKDSKSALI
+126 
-139 LENLPTQNALEI
+139 
-151 LMALK
+151 
-156 PQELGKI
+156 ELGHFTIARICGVKVEVFSI
-163 LAKMDP
+163 GFG
-169 KKAAALTE
+169 KKLCFFK
-177 LWQKPPKENK
+177 L
-187 EIPKTTAP
+187 
-195 TPPIAFGT
+195 FGT

-220 MDKEENGMNETTDD
+220 MDKEESGTNESAND
-234 SYAQKSPFQ
+234 SYAQKSPFK

-264 FLALGGEKVL
+264 FLALSGEKVL
-274 LPVIGDLDKNA
+274 LPVIGGLEKNA

-295 ILSINHKKIASFRE
+295 ILSINHEKIASFRE

-330 VLEKRLTPKIVA
+330 ILEKRLTPKIVA

-348 DPNEMIRYK
+348 DPNEIIKYK
-357 AIGIKPDMQKMGVV
+357 VIGIKPDMQKTGVV
-371 SYSLFQAFEKAL
+371 SYSLFQAFEQAL

-401 MGSSSVKELSG
+401 TGSASVKELSG

-418 ALSHANSLSM
+418 ALSHASSLSM

-458 VVFKNIF
+458 VVFKDIF
-465 HITLPTPIQNALWL
+465 KITLPAFMQNALWL

>member
-1 MRKILLLGLILQALF
+1 MFIVAVLMLAFLIF
-16 SEEAAQELLQC
+16 
-27 SAIFESKKAE
+27 
-37 LKDDL
+37 
-42 RRLSEKEQSLRILQ
+42 
-56 TENARLLDEK
+56 
-66 TDLLNQKEKEVE
+66 VH
-78 EKLKNLAAKEE
+78 
-89 AFKTLQTEEKKR
+89 
-101 LKNLI
+101 
-106 EENEGILREIKQAK
+106 
-120 DSKIGE
+120 
-126 TYSKMKDSKSALI
+126 
-139 LENLPTQNALEI
+139 
-151 LMALK
+151 
-156 PQELGKI
+156 ELGHFTIARICGVKVEVFSI
-163 LAKMDP
+163 GFG
-169 KKAAALTE
+169 KKLCFFK
-177 LWQKPPKENK
+177 L
-187 EIPKTTAP
+187 
-195 TPPIAFGT
+195 FGT

-220 MDKEENGMNETTDD
+220 MDKEENGTNETADD

-274 LPVIGDLDKNA
+274 LPVIGDLESNA

-330 VLEKRLTPKIVA
+330 ILEKRLTPKIVA
-342 VISDSN
+342 IISDSN

-357 AIGIKPDMQKMGVV
+357 AIGIKPDMQKTGVV
-371 SYSLFQAFEKAL
+371 SYSLFQAFEQAL
-383 SRFKEGVVLI
+383 SRFEEGVVLI
-393 VDSLRRLI
+393 GDSLRRLI
-401 MGSSSVKELSG
+401 MGSASAKELSG
-412 VVGIVG
+412 VIGIVG

-437 INLGILN
+437 INLGVLN

-465 HITLPTPIQNALWL
+465 HIALPTPIQNALWI